1 MYIDSHMH
9 LINTKCFDRP
19 TYDRLGQSIPKDTDI
34 NQLVDW
40 MKAAGIEHCVCMGQD
55 MHKVWNSEFGE
66 IAVEE
71 AFANQGPT
79 LKRIRPRSQGRADR
93 ILKRSSHI
101 TIILNQR

>member
-34 NQLVDW
+34 NQLVEW

-66 IAVEE
+66 VAVED
-71 AFANQGPT
+71 AFANIQIS
-79 LKRIRPRSQGRADR
+79 LFRSAAWSQLMKPEDLTR
-93 ILKRSSHI
+93 KTMI
-101 TIILNQR
+101 TW